1 MSAVDKSKAAWGADL
16 PEWVLALAEECDRT
30 SQNKTATRIGRSPS
44 LVSFVLAKKYTGD
57 LRAVEDLVRALLM
70 SDSVVCPC
78 LGEIKRQECRTW
90 RAAARDFRNVNT
102 LYVQMFRACNRCPIF
117 KEEES
122 KS

>member
-1 MSAVDKSKAAWGADL
+1 MSAVDKATAAWGPDL

-30 SQNKTATRIGRSPS
+30 SQAKTAARIGRSAP
-44 LVSFVLAKKYTGD
+44 LVSNVLARKYPGD

-70 SDSVVCPC
+70 SEMLVCPY
-78 LGEIKRQECRTW
+78 LGEIGKQDCRQW
-90 RAAARDFRNVNT
+90 RARARDYRNVNT